1 MAVISIVGTTGVGKS
16 FLVKQLASLECMPAF
31 FEGEEGVIP
40 HEILQ
45 SVFSKKDPTKRF
57 QWFGD
62 HYKRT
67 FARARQVS
75 NAGLD
80 AYVDGA
86 PVTVEAIMAD
96 EDDKSHIELLKHLEE
111 LTHFQSDIVVLL
123 TATESALKELIKDRG
138 RGSELHLAA
147 VRLAVK
153 IQDEFLRLT
162 KNDKNVVIIDRTK
175 LDFVDENDLKKIL
188 AMIKNKKSV

>member
-1 MAVISIVGTTGVGKS
+1 MAVISIVGTSGVGKS
-16 FLVKQLASLECMPAF
+16 FLVKQLASMECMPAF

-40 HEILQ
+40 HDILQ
-45 SVFSKKDPTKRF
+45 SVFSKKDPAKRF

-62 HYKRT
+62 RYKRT
-67 FARARQVS
+67 FSRAREVS

-96 EDDKSHIELLKHLEE
+96 EDDTSHIELLKHLEE
-111 LTHFQSDIVVLL
+111 MTHLQSDIVVLL
-123 TATESALKELIKDRG
+123 IANENALKELIKDRG
-138 RGSELHLAA
+138 RGSEQHLAA
-147 VRLAVK
+147 VRRAVK

-162 KNDKNVVIIDRTK
+162 KNDKNVIIVDRTK
-175 LDFVDENDLKKIL
+175 FNFADEKDLKKVL
-188 AMIKNKKSV
+188 AMIKNKK